1 MALADQGEDINRA
14 PGEIHTRLQRG
25 PVRQPGHTLEKP
37 GVLTPKSDYIPANN
51 CKSEPTMH
59 RLLLISLAVVLGLV
73 AGLTAP
79 KVQTYVSRRG
89 TAPPRKL
96 LDAQSRFPN
105 IQLYTQN
112 NEAVRFYDDLVKDR
126 IVLVNFMYT
135 TCKRT

>member
-1 MALADQGEDINRA
+1 MQ
-14 PGEIHTRLQRG
+14 
-25 PVRQPGHTLEKP
+25 
-37 GVLTPKSDYIPANN
+37 
-51 CKSEPTMH
+51 
-59 RLLLISLAVVLGLV
+59 RLLLICLAVVLGSV

-79 KVQTYVSRRG
+79 KVQTYLSQRG

-135 TCKRT
+135 TCKGT